1 MNGKEASQAEAYNE
15 DEHQSDSKR
24 SMTGTNA
31 DEHDMQM
38 LGKTQQLNV
47 SIIEPCNCCC

>member
-1 MNGKEASQAEAYNE
+1 MNTKEASQVDAYNE
-15 DEHQSDSKR
+15 DEHHSDSKR
-24 SMTGTNA
+24 TMTGTDA

-47 SIIEPCNCCC
+47 SVLSNCYFVC

>member
-1 MNGKEASQAEAYNE
+1 MNSKEASQVETYNG
-15 DEHQSDSKR
+15 DEHHSDSRR

-31 DEHDMQM
+31 DEHDMQR

-47 SIIEPCNCCC
+47 SGLYSY

>member
-1 MNGKEASQAEAYNE
+1 MNTKEASQVDAYNE
-15 DEHQSDSKR
+15 DEHHSDSKR
-24 SMTGTNA
+24 SMTGTHV

-47 SIIEPCNCCC
+47 SIFVKFHCIC